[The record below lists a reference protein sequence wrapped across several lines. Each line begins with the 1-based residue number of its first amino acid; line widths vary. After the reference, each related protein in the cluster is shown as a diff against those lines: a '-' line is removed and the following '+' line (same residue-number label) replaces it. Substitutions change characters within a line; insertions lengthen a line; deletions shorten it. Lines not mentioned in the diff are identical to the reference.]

1 MTRPTGPL
9 LPVVAALDGLAQ
21 AVSSDAARELVAEV
35 RAAATGPL
43 RVAVAGRIKAGKST
57 LVNALLRQRVAPTDV
72 GECTKL
78 VTWYRYG
85 VPEQLEVVLRDG
97 RRQTRALQPDGS
109 LPTDLPVAVEEVA
122 HLEVSLSVDAL
133 RDVTII
139 DTPGLASASTASGGA
154 TRELLALDGASRGA
168 VAAADVL
175 LLVLPVEPRA
185 DEIDVLARFD
195 EQFQGIARSALNA
208 VGVLSRIDQSPV
220 PAAEVPL
227 RAAALAR
234 RLVEDHLLQLAAVL
248 PVNGLLAETASC
260 GVLTERDT
268 QALRELAA
276 LSPEQVR
283 LLLLSADRFAQA
295 PADVPAATRERLLE
309 LLDLHGLERSLELV
323 ATTGSASALTGAL
336 LEHSGFEALHR
347 EVFAGFARRS
357 AVHKASW
364 ALGALLRARVED
376 EEDAARFRD
385 VVERLLLHPDLHAVR
400 VLRAVQSVASGDVP
414 LPPELTDDLRR
425 LADHVGIDPH
435 APDAGRPLDPADAAA
450 GARRWRALAGDPRSS
465 PKVREVADIACRGYE
480 NLL

>member
-9 LPVVAALDGLAQ
+9 LPVVEALDGLARAVRSDQ
-21 AVSSDAARELVAEV
+21 AGALVAGV

-43 RVAVAGRIKAGKST
+43 RVAVVGRIKAGKST

-72 GECTKL
+72 GECTKV

-85 VPEQLEVVLRDG
+85 VPEQLEVVLHDG
-97 RRQTRALQPDGS
+97 SRLVRALLPDGS
-109 LPTDLPVAVEEVA
+109 LPPDLPVDLSDVD
-122 HLEVSLSVDAL
+122 HLEVALSIDAL
-133 RDVTII
+133 QDLTLI
-139 DTPGLASASTASGGA
+139 DTPGLASTSTARSA
-154 TRELLALDGASRGA
+154 STRELLALDGASRGA

-195 EQFQGIARSALNA
+195 EQFQGVARSALNA

-220 PAAEVPL
+220 PAAEVPA

-234 RLVEDHLLQLAAVL
+234 RLVEDHALQLAAVL

-260 GVLTERDT
+260 GVLTERDV

-276 LSPEQVR
+276 IGRDRLD
-283 LLLLSADRFAQA
+283 LLLLSADRFVQA
-295 PADVPAATRERLLE
+295 AAEVPSAVRDRLLE
-309 LLDLHGLERSLELV
+309 LLDLHGLERALELV
-323 ATTGSASALTGAL
+323 GTAGSAGALTGAL
-336 LEHSGFEALHR
+336 LEHSGFEALRR
-347 EVFAGFARRS
+347 EVFAEFARRS

-364 ALGALLRARVED
+364 ALGALLRARLD
-376 EEDAARFRD
+376 EPADAARVRD
-385 VVERLLLHPDLHAVR
+385 VVEQLLLHPDLHAVR
-400 VLRAVQSVASGDVP
+400 VLRAVQAVSSGDVV
-414 LPPELTDDLRR
+414 LPVDLADDLRR
-425 LADHVGIDPH
+425 LADHVGIDPS
-435 APDAGRPLDPADAAA
+435 APDAGRRLSVSEAVA

-465 PKVREVADIACRGYE
+465 PKVREVADIACRAYE